1 MTFEIENV
9 SKTFVSNDSEEE
21 VLALKDINLT
31 IETGKFVSFV
41 GPSGCGK
48 TTLLRIIEGFEN
60 PTSGTVKD
68 DGEIVTEPS
77 NERGFIF
84 QNYSLYPWLNVIENV
99 IFGLDINGKP
109 EKESRERA
117 MEYLEAVGLKD
128 FAKRYPHELS
138 GGMKQ
143 RVAIIRSII
152 NDSKNQYKSLMS
164 GKSNKVE
171 YNIAKTQTETI
182 EKQFE
187 QCAAQTTVRI
197 KQAIQYSFNSIISN
211 VISQYLNHLNKIGIR
226 TGAIHLGSYNG
237 VRIQT
242 PDFSNS
248 FDENTFKISF
258 LETSFILGW
267 LLMYFF
273 QFS

>member
-60 PTSGTVKD
+60 PTDGTVKD
-68 DGEIVTEPS
+68 DGEIVIEPS

-84 QNYSLYPWLNVIENV
+84 QNYSLYPWLNVIDNV

-109 EKESRERA
+109 EKESRKRA
-117 MEYLEAVGLKD
+117 MKYLESVGLED

-143 RVAIIRSII
+143 RVAIIRSVI
-152 NDSKNQYKSLMS
+152 NDSKS
-164 GKSNKVE
+164 
-171 YNIAKTQTETI
+171 
-182 EKQFE
+182 
-187 QCAAQTTVRI
+187 
-197 KQAIQYSFNSIISN
+197 
-211 VISQYLNHLNKIGIR
+211 
-226 TGAIHLGSYNG
+226 
-237 VRIQT
+237 
-242 PDFSNS
+242 
-248 FDENTFKISF
+248 
-258 LETSFILGW
+258 
-267 LLMYFF
+267 LLMDES
-273 QFS
+273 FSALDVQTKHKLQNLIYEICKQKNKTILFVTHDIDETVFLSDEIVVLDRKSVV

>member
-9 SKTFVSNDSEEE
+9 SKTFVSNDNEEE
-21 VLALKDINLT
+21 IFALKDINLT

-60 PTSGTVKD
+60 PTDGTVKD
-68 DGEIVTEPS
+68 DGKIVTEPS

-84 QNYSLYPWLNVIENV
+84 QNYSLYPWLNVIDNV

-117 MEYLEAVGLKD
+117 MKYLETVGLKD

-152 NDSKNQYKSLMS
+152 NDSKSLLMDETFS
-164 GKSNKVE
+164 ALDVQTKHALQKQILKICQEDNK
-171 YNIAKTQTETI
+171 TI
-182 EKQFE
+182 LFVTHDIDEAVFLSDE
-187 QCAAQTTVRI
+187 IVVLSRRPGRI
-197 KQAIQYSFNSIISN
+197 KKIFEIKLEHPRNREGKEFNDLVSEVTQEI
-211 VISQYLNHLNKIGIR
+211 
-226 TGAIHLGSYNG
+226 A
-237 VRIQT
+237 
-242 PDFSNS
+242 
-248 FDENTFKISF
+248 E
-258 LETSFILGW
+258 LE
-267 LLMYFF
+267 
-273 QFS
+273 

>member
-9 SKTFVSNDSEEE
+9 SKTFVSADSDEE
-21 VLALKDINLT
+21 VHALKDINLT

-60 PTSGTVKD
+60 PTKGTVKD
-68 DGEIVTEPS
+68 DREIVTEPS

-84 QNYSLYPWLNVIENV
+84 QNYSLYPWLNVIDNV

-109 EKESRERA
+109 EKESREKA
-117 MEYLEAVGLKD
+117 MKYLEAVGLKD

-152 NDSKNQYKSLMS
+152 NDSKSLLMDETFS
-164 GKSNKVE
+164 ALDVETKHKLQKQILEICQKSNK
-171 YNIAKTQTETI
+171 TI
-182 EKQFE
+182 LFVTHDIDEAVFLSDE
-187 QCAAQTTVRI
+187 IIVLSRRPGRI
-197 KQAIQYSFNSIISN
+197 KKIFENKLEHPRNRDDKEFNDLVSEIT
-211 VISQYLNHLNKIGIR
+211 QKI
-226 TGAIHLGSYNG
+226 AELE
-237 VRIQT
+237 
-242 PDFSNS
+242 
-248 FDENTFKISF
+248 DE
-258 LETSFILGW
+258 
-267 LLMYFF
+267 
-273 QFS
+273 

>member
-60 PTSGTVKD
+60 PTDGTVKD

-84 QNYSLYPWLNVIENV
+84 QNYSLYPWLNVIDNV
-99 IFGLDINGKP
+99 VFGLGINGKP
-109 EKESRERA
+109 EKESKERA
-117 MEYLEAVGLKD
+117 MEYLESVGLKD
-128 FAKRYPHELS
+128 FADSYPHELS

-143 RVAIIRSII
+143 RVAIIRSLI
-152 NDSKNQYKSLMS
+152 NDSKS
-164 GKSNKVE
+164 
-171 YNIAKTQTETI
+171 
-182 EKQFE
+182 
-187 QCAAQTTVRI
+187 
-197 KQAIQYSFNSIISN
+197 
-211 VISQYLNHLNKIGIR
+211 
-226 TGAIHLGSYNG
+226 
-237 VRIQT
+237 
-242 PDFSNS
+242 
-248 FDENTFKISF
+248 
-258 LETSFILGW
+258 
-267 LLMYFF
+267 LLMDET
-273 QFS
+273 FSALDVQTKHKLQKQILEICQKDNKTILFVTHDLDEAVFLSDEVVVLSRRPGRIRKIFEIKLEHPRNREDEEFNDLVSEITQEIAELEDE